1 MRGKS
6 AAVGVSNCL
15 PFLFGTIAPR
25 IFLLLSSKQALMST
39 SSSMIDRVT
48 FKNTKQRDASLQG
61 SRRDARLKSLR
72 LLGALTRTLWFFFL
86 PTTGMATV
94 WMRFA

>member
-25 IFLLLSSKQALMST
+25 IFLLLSSKQAS
-39 SSSMIDRVT
+39 IDVDIVV
-48 FKNTKQRDASLQG
+48 ND
-61 SRRDARLKSLR
+61 
-72 LLGALTRTLWFFFL
+72 
-86 PTTGMATV
+86 
-94 WMRFA
+94 